1 MISRQSNHTRKKTRN
16 SRTKTVGSHAK
27 HYRVVERMEDLDDEA
42 LKAIAAAEVPAQF
55 AYLDEIDLT

>member
-1 MISRQSNHTRKKTRN
+1 MNSRQSNHTRKKTRKSQ
-16 SRTKTVGSHAK
+16 SRPDGGLTK
-27 HYRVVERMEDLDDEA
+27 HYRVAERMEDLDDEA